1 MVEEEKI
8 TFEDLYNRDISKY
21 VEKLEKRYKDKKTGD
36 WKSFY
41 LTYLS
46 WAYGH
51 REMKRID
58 LNAKEHVHTF
68 PLVNNGQVI
77 EGVEVPYLQT
87 PQGFF
92 VQNTVTINGRSET
105 EWLPVLDNSNNPIQ
119 NPNSFQINTSN
130 KRCFVKALA
139 KHGLGL
145 YLYVGED
152 TPENIHEDS
161 STENN
166 NQSTQ
171 PQQRQ
176 NTENQKLP
184 PNVNEVNDRMKLL
197 IEAIK
202 NSGGDIKNVQKVYL
216 QMTGLPNFDNYSKT
230 DFVVYLEDVLKET
243 NNNRRNNP
251 KQQTLLEG
259 RTTKP
264 AGPNWGE

>member
-1 MVEEEKI
+1 MYFSEEIDEFAKAFSKFQSVVESPKKSNENPAFKRSGKAMKYA
-8 TFEDLYNRDISKY
+8 DLDTIIKTVTPKLTECGLSQFQFTSSDVESKTVSVTTIIMHASGQY
-21 VEKLEKRYKDKKTGD
+21 VRSE
-36 WKSFY
+36 
-41 LTYLS
+41 
-46 WAYGH
+46 
-51 REMKRID
+51 
-58 LNAKEHVHTF
+58 
-68 PLVNNGQVI
+68 PLVLPAENFGKFNA
-77 EGVEVPYLQT
+77 QT
-87 PQGFF
+87 VGSAITYGRRYSLSA
-92 VQNTVTINGRSET
+92 VLGIASEEDDDANSVTQQ
-105 EWLPVLDNSNNPIQ
+105 DMD
-119 NPNSFQINTSN
+119 
-130 KRCFVKALA
+130 A
-139 KHGLGL
+139 
-145 YLYVGED
+145 
-152 TPENIHEDS
+152 
-161 STENN
+161 ENN

-216 QMTGLPNFDNYSKT
+216 QTMGLPNFDNYSKT
-230 DFVVYLEDVLKET
+230 DFVAYLEDVLKET